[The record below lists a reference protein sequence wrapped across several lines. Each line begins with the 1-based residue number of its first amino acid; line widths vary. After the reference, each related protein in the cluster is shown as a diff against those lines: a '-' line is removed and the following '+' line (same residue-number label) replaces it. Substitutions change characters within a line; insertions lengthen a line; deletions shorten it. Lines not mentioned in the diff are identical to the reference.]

1 MAVPTVSWSE
11 TTPAGSDNI
20 ALGDN
25 RIRELK
31 TQLREVIAVDHD
43 MDSTGQDAAWG
54 QHKKVTFQ
62 EAVDIGSGAT
72 GVPILGAQ
80 TVSGTPVLMYTTE
93 ADVDIQ
99 ITNTTGINAPA
110 ITGVYAAAN
119 VAAMATMMSLIY
131 PIGSVVTLGVSTNPA
146 TLFGIGTWTAITGS
160 VIVGKAAA
168 GTFDT
173 LNATGGAE
181 TVTLTSAQSGVPAHT
196 HGTPAGQAGGGAYA
210 GSQAWT
216 SGATQYGANGTSA
229 ANATADAA
237 SAHTNLQPYI
247 VKYVWER
254 TA

>member
-62 EAVDIGSGAT
+62 EAADIGSGAT

-131 PIGSVVTLGVSTNPA
+131 PVGSVVTLGVSTNPA
-146 TLFGIGTWTAITGS
+146 TLFGVGTWTAITGS

-168 GTFDT
+168 GTFNT

-181 TVTLTSAQSGVPAHT
+181 TVDASHT
-196 HGTPAGQAGGGAYA
+196 HGGYTGGVSFDAGAGGSATAGALDTYHKHSIA
-210 GSQAWT
+210 SSGS
-216 SGATQYGANGTSA
+216 ATQST
-229 ANATADAA
+229 
-237 SAHTNLQPYI
+237 LQPYI